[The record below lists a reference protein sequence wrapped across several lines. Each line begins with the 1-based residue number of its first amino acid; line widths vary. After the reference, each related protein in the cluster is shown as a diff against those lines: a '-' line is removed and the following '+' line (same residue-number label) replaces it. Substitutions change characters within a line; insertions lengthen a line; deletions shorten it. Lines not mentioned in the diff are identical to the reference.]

1 MIQNLKYTIFFGT
14 LVLVIT
20 TISCQKPPELPV
32 TPSIVFETV
41 RYAPGPSGFDSLIV
55 SIAFEDGNGDLGLLG
70 SENSPPYQPLNFP
83 RNDQGDYIL
92 FGDPEAPSDFH
103 VCDFVTDLDVTG
115 DDIFDTVY
123 VEINQ
128 SSFNIEID
136 FFLKR
141 DGQYEEFDWRREFGP
156 FSCITFDGRYP
167 PLNSAEFE
175 RPLAGSLSYSM
186 ISSGFLPLFGNDTLQ
201 LRVQIKDRDL
211 NISNTVESPDFVIGQ

>member
-1 MIQNLKYTIFFGT
+1 MKTRNLLLI
-14 LVLVIT
+14 LSAIT
-20 TISCQKPPELPV
+20 AIVGCEKPPDLPFTPTIS
-32 TPSIVFETV
+32 FESV

-55 SIAFEDGNGDLGLLG
+55 SIAFEDGNGDLGLRG
-70 SENSPPYQPLNFP
+70 SENNPPYQPLNYP
-83 RNDQGDYIL
+83 RNSQGDFIL
-92 FGDPEAPSDFH
+92 FGDPEAPSTFN

-115 DDIFDTVY
+115 DDILDTVY
-123 VEINQ
+123 VEVNPN
-128 SSFNIEID
+128 SFNIEVD

-141 DGQYEEFDWRREFGP
+141 NGEYEEFNWRREFGP

-201 LRVQIKDRDL
+201 LRVLIRDRAL
-211 NISNTVESPDFVIGQ
+211 NVSNTVESPDFIVGQ